1 MGHGT
6 KGAFAFRKVWR
17 GTGRAARWFDLGMD
31 RLTALLQQRM
41 DSANARFSSRLRSK
55 RLTVVLGRWL
65 GMAFTVCFVTGLFSH
80 LLQDPPGWM
89 LFPTRPVWL
98 YAATQGIH
106 VTAGI
111 ASIPLLAAKLWSV
124 FPELLR
130 WPPLNSVVHGLERA
144 SIALF
149 VSASLVEVTI
159 GLLNTFHWYP
169 WPFSFRDVHYWLAWV
184 IIGSLALHIA
194 VKLPLIRAH
203 WSRRSAA
210 AAEAVPDSG
219 PVPAAVA
226 PGPGPGWSRRGFLAA
241 ITAGT
246 GVLVLTTAGQSF
258 AWLAG
263 LNLFGPRRMDTGP
276 QGVPINRT
284 AAQAGVEGAALA
296 PDWVLTVA
304 AESVQKTL
312 TLAQLAAL
320 PQYSYGL
327 PIACVEGWSQ
337 GAQWRGVRIRD
348 LMAMVDAPADA
359 VLQISSLEK
368 GGVYGRSF
376 MPAAY
381 SQDDQTLLALELN
394 GAPLDLD
401 HGYPARIIA
410 PGRPGVLQTKWVH
423 KLEVI

>member
-1 MGHGT
+1 
-6 KGAFAFRKVWR
+6 
-17 GTGRAARWFDLGMD
+17 
-31 RLTALLQQRM
+31 M
-41 DSANARFSSRLRSK
+41 DSVSERFASPLRSK

-65 GMAFTVCFVTGLFSH
+65 ALAFTVCFATGLFSH

-89 LFPTRPVWL
+89 LFLTRPEWL
-98 YAATQGIH
+98 YGATQGIH
-106 VTAGI
+106 VTTGI

-130 WPPLNSVVHGLERA
+130 WPPLKSVVHGLERA

-149 VSASLVEVTI
+149 VAASLVEVAI
-159 GLLNTFHWYP
+159 GLLNTFQWYP
-169 WPFSFRDVHYWLAWV
+169 WTFGFKDVHYWLAWV
-184 IIGSLALHIA
+184 VIGSLALHIA
-194 VKLPLIRAH
+194 VKLPLIAAH
-203 WSRRSAA
+203 WSRRQEAATAGTANAGTAAPGETAVDGATVSAA
-210 AAEAVPDSG
+210 VQSPLG
-219 PVPAAVA
+219 R
-226 PGPGPGWSRRGFLAA
+226 GWSRRGFLAA
-241 ITAGT
+241 LAAGT
-246 GVLVLTTAGQSF
+246 GVVVLTMAGQSF
-258 AWLAG
+258 NWLAG
-263 LNLFGPRRMDTGP
+263 LNLFAPRRMDTGP
-276 QGVPINRT
+276 QGVPVNRT
-284 AAQAGVEGAALA
+284 AAQAGVAQAAMD

-304 AESVQKTL
+304 SGAVQKTF

-320 PQYSYGL
+320 PQFSYGL

-348 LMAMVDAPADA
+348 LMATVGAPADA
-359 VLQISSLEK
+359 ELQISSLEK

-401 HGYPARIIA
+401 HGFPARIIA

-423 KLEVI
+423 KVEVI

>member
-1 MGHGT
+1 
-6 KGAFAFRKVWR
+6 
-17 GTGRAARWFDLGMD
+17 MD
-31 RLTALLQQRM
+31 RLTTLLQQRM
-41 DSANARFSSRLRSK
+41 DAVNGRFSSRLRSK

-65 GMAFTVCFVTGLFSH
+65 GMAFTVCFLTGLFSH

-89 LFPTRPVWL
+89 LFPTRPVWV

-106 VTAGI
+106 VTTGI
-111 ASIPLLAAKLWSV
+111 ASIPLLAAKLWSA

-130 WPPLNSVVHGLERA
+130 WPPLKSVVHALERA

-159 GLLNTFHWYP
+159 GLLNTFQWYP
-169 WPFSFRDVHYWLAWV
+169 WPFSFKDVHYWLGWV

-203 WSRRSAA
+203 WSRRSEASA
-210 AAEAVPDSG
+210 IAGEAAEAAPERET
-219 PVPAAVA
+219 VPAAMA
-226 PGPGPGWSRRGFLAA
+226 PATRPGWSRRGFLAA
-241 ITAGT
+241 MTAGT
-246 GVLVLTTAGQSF
+246 GVVVLTTAGQSF

-263 LNLFGPRRMDTGP
+263 LNLFAPRRMDAGP

-304 AESVQKTL
+304 SGSVHKTL
-312 TLAQLAAL
+312 TLSQLTAL
-320 PQYSYGL
+320 PQHSYGL

-348 LMAMVDAPADA
+348 LMALVGAPADA
-359 VLQISSLEK
+359 GLQISSLEQ

-381 SQDDQTLLALELN
+381 SQDEKTLLALELN

-423 KLEVI
+423 RVEVI

>member
-1 MGHGT
+1 
-6 KGAFAFRKVWR
+6 
-17 GTGRAARWFDLGMD
+17 
-31 RLTALLQQRM
+31 M
-41 DSANARFSSRLRSK
+41 DSVNGRFSSPLRSK

-65 GMAFTVCFVTGLFSH
+65 GMAFIVCFVTGLFSH

-89 LFPTRPVWL
+89 LFLTRPVWL

-106 VTAGI
+106 VTTGI

-130 WPPLNSVVHGLERA
+130 WPPLKSVVHGLERA

-159 GLLNTFHWYP
+159 GLLNTFQWYP
-169 WPFSFRDVHYWLAWV
+169 WPFSFKDVHYWLGWV

-194 VKLPLIRAH
+194 VKLPLVRAH
-203 WSRRSAA
+203 WSRRSDATALAADTAGAAPAGESVPAA
-210 AAEAVPDSG
+210 AA
-219 PVPAAVA
+219 PAT
-226 PGPGPGWSRRGFLAA
+226 GPGWSRRGFLAA
-241 ITAGT
+241 ITAST
-246 GVLVLTTAGQSF
+246 AVVVLTTAGQSF
-258 AWLAG
+258 TWLAG
-263 LNLFGPRRMDTGP
+263 LNFFAPRRMDTGP
-276 QGVPINRT
+276 QEVPINRT
-284 AAQAGVEGAALA
+284 AAQAGVAAAALA
-296 PDWVLTVA
+296 PDWVLAVSSG
-304 AESVQKTL
+304 SVQKTF
-312 TLAQLAAL
+312 TLAQLSAL

-348 LMAMVDAPADA
+348 LMAMVGAPVDA
-359 VLQISSLEK
+359 VLQISSLEQ

-381 SQDDQTLLALELN
+381 SQDEKTLLALELN

-423 KLEVI
+423 KVEVI

>member
-1 MGHGT
+1 
-6 KGAFAFRKVWR
+6 
-17 GTGRAARWFDLGMD
+17 MD
-31 RLTALLQQRM
+31 RLTTLLQRRMESVNQRFA
-41 DSANARFSSRLRSK
+41 SPLRSK

-65 GMAFTVCFVTGLFSH
+65 GIAFSVCFLTGLFSH

-89 LFPTRPVWL
+89 IFLTRPVWL
-98 YAATQGIH
+98 YVATQGIH
-106 VTAGI
+106 ITTGI
-111 ASIPLLAAKLWSV
+111 ASVPLLLAKMWSV

-130 WPPLNSVVHGLERA
+130 WPPLKSVVHGLERA

-149 VSASLVEVTI
+149 VAASLVEVTI
-159 GLLNTFHWYP
+159 GLLDTFQWYP
-169 WPFSFRDVHYWLAWV
+169 WPFSFKDVHYWLAWV
-184 IIGSLALHIA
+184 VIGSLALHIA
-194 VKLPLIRAH
+194 VKLPIIRAH
-203 WSRRSAA
+203 WSRAAEAA
-210 AAEAVPDSG
+210 AAR
-219 PVPAAVA
+219 PVAGAGPAARE
-226 PGPGPGWSRRGFLAA
+226 GWNRRGFLVAL
-241 ITAGT
+241 TAGT
-246 GVLVLTTAGQSF
+246 AVVVLATAGQSF

-263 LNLFGPRRMDTGP
+263 LNLFAPRRMDTGP

-284 AAQAGVEGAALA
+284 AAQAGVGEAALA

-304 AESVQKTL
+304 SHTREKTF

-348 LMAMVDAPADA
+348 LMATVDAPADA
-359 VLQISSLEK
+359 ELQISSMEQ
-368 GGVYGRSF
+368 GGVYGRSY

-381 SQDDQTLLALELN
+381 SQDEKTLLALELN

-410 PGRPGVLQTKWVH
+410 PGRPGVLQTKWV
-423 KLEVI
+423 KKVEVL

>member
-1 MGHGT
+1 
-6 KGAFAFRKVWR
+6 
-17 GTGRAARWFDLGMD
+17 MD
-31 RLTALLQQRM
+31 RLTTLLQQRM
-41 DSANARFSSRLRSK
+41 DSVNARFSSRLRSK

-65 GMAFTVCFVTGLFSH
+65 GIAFTVCFVTGLFSH

-98 YAATQGIH
+98 YVSTQGIH

-124 FPELLR
+124 YPELLR
-130 WPPLNSVVHGLERA
+130 WPPLKSVVHGLERA

-159 GLLNTFHWYP
+159 GLLNTFQWYP
-169 WPFSFRDVHYWLAWV
+169 WSFSFRDVHYWLGWV
-184 IIGSLALHIA
+184 IIGSLALHIV

-203 WSRRSAA
+203 WHRGSEASAI
-210 AAEAVPDSG
+210 AEAATETVPERET
-219 PVPAAVA
+219 VPAAMA
-226 PGPGPGWSRRGFLAA
+226 PATRPGWSRRGFLAA

-258 AWLAG
+258 AWLAD
-263 LNLFGPRRMDTGP
+263 LNLFAPRRMDTGP

-304 AESVQKTL
+304 SGSAQKTL

-348 LMAMVDAPADA
+348 LMALVGAPADA
-359 VLQISSLEK
+359 ELQISSLEK

-423 KLEVI
+423 KVEVI

>member
-1 MGHGT
+1 
-6 KGAFAFRKVWR
+6 
-17 GTGRAARWFDLGMD
+17 MD
-31 RLTALLQQRM
+31 RLTTLLQQRM
-41 DSANARFSSRLRSK
+41 EAVNGRFSSRLRSK

-65 GMAFTVCFVTGLFSH
+65 GMAFTVCFLTGLFSH

-89 LFPTRPVWL
+89 LLPTRPVWV

-106 VTAGI
+106 VTTGI

-130 WPPLNSVVHGLERA
+130 WPPLKSVVHALERG

-159 GLLNTFHWYP
+159 GLLNTFQWYP
-169 WPFSFRDVHYWLAWV
+169 WPFSFKDVHYWLGWV

-203 WSRRSAA
+203 WSRRSEASA
-210 AAEAVPDSG
+210 IAGEAAEAAPEPDT
-219 PVPAAVA
+219 VPAAMA
-226 PGPGPGWSRRGFLAA
+226 PATRPGWSRRGFLAA
-241 ITAGT
+241 MTAGT
-246 GVLVLTTAGQSF
+246 GVVVLTTAGQSV

-263 LNLFGPRRMDTGP
+263 LNLFAPRRMDAGP
-276 QGVPINRT
+276 QGVPVNRT

-296 PDWVLTVA
+296 PDWVLTV
-304 AESVQKTL
+304 SSGPVQKTL
-312 TLAQLAAL
+312 TLSQLAAL
-320 PQYSYGL
+320 PQHSYGL

-348 LMAMVDAPADA
+348 LMALVGAPADA
-359 VLQISSLEK
+359 GLQISSMEK

-381 SQDDQTLLALELN
+381 SQDDMTLLALELN
-394 GAPLDLD
+394 GAPLNLD

-423 KLEVI
+423 KVEVI

>member
-1 MGHGT
+1 
-6 KGAFAFRKVWR
+6 
-17 GTGRAARWFDLGMD
+17 MD
-31 RLTALLQQRM
+31 RLTTLLQQRM
-41 DSANARFSSRLRSK
+41 DSVNRRFSSGLRSK

-65 GMAFTVCFVTGLFSH
+65 GIAFTVCFLTGLFSH

-89 LFPTRPVWL
+89 FFLTRPVWL

-106 VTAGI
+106 VTTGI

-130 WPPLNSVVHGLERA
+130 WPPLKSVVHGLERA

-149 VSASLVEVTI
+149 VSGSLVEVTI
-159 GLLNTFHWYP
+159 GLLNTFQWYP
-169 WPFSFRDVHYWLAWV
+169 WPFSFKDVHYWLGWV

-203 WSRRSAA
+203 WSRRSEAAAITDA
-210 AAEAVPDSG
+210 AAE
-219 PVPAAVA
+219 PVPASEAA
-226 PGPGPGWSRRGFLAA
+226 PARETVPAATAPATGPGWSRRGFLAA

-246 GVLVLTTAGQSF
+246 GVVVLTTAGQSF

-263 LNLFGPRRMDTGP
+263 LNLFAPRRMDTGP
-276 QGVPINRT
+276 QAVPINRT

-296 PDWVLTVA
+296 PDWVLTVSSG
-304 AESVQKTL
+304 SVQKTF

-320 PQYSYGL
+320 PQHSYGL

-348 LMAMVDAPADA
+348 LMAMVGAPVDAE
-359 VLQISSLEK
+359 LQISSLEQ

-381 SQDDQTLLALELN
+381 SQDEKALLALELN

-423 KLEVI
+423 KVEVV